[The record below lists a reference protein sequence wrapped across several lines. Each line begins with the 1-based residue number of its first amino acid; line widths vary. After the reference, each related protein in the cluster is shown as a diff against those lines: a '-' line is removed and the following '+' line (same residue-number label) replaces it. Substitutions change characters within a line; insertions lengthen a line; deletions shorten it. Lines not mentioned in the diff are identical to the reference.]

1 MVTPTVNSLIFHSE
15 PLNTFTSNVFPWIDA
30 GPSSFPNSLRG
41 TSRDMKGSDSN
52 AVAFPLKAR
61 LHVTSG
67 EETLKLFDVPSK
79 ENNMLPLLNFLFW
92 ISFIS

>member
-1 MVTPTVNSLIFHSE
+1 
-15 PLNTFTSNVFPWIDA
+15 
-30 GPSSFPNSLRG
+30 
-41 TSRDMKGSDSN
+41 MKGSDSN